1 MTSFRP
7 SAPWVYL
14 DNNATTQVDS
24 RVVSAMLPFFR
35 EHFANPSSAHALGTA
50 SMEAVASARR
60 QLQSL
65 LGAESEKEIIFTS
78 GGTESNNTAILSAL
92 EVQQGRNE
100 IVTSVVE
107 HPSVLAVCDHL
118 ERTGQAVV
126 HRIPVDESGQL
137 DRDAYRAALSLN
149 TALVSMQWANNE
161 TGTLFPVGELAE
173 EAHEA
178 GALFH
183 SDAVQAAGKVAIR
196 AQFTQIDMLSIS
208 AHKMH
213 GPKGVGALYLRSGT
227 RLHPLL
233 RGGKQE
239 RGRRAG
245 TENTAAIVG
254 FGLAAD
260 LANQGLR
267 HEMPRIADLR
277 DHMES
282 EILRRVPGSMSI
294 GNWNNRLANTL
305 NIAFENT
312 EADSLLTLL
321 DRSRIAVSSG
331 SACATGSMEPSHVL
345 RSMKVP
351 FPYLR
356 GGIRFSFSRENSEDD
371 VARVLEV
378 LPLAIENLRVVIVPM
393 ETAYA

>member
-24 RVVSAMLPFFR
+24 RVVDAMLPFFR
-35 EHFANPSSAHALGTA
+35 EHFANPSSAHALGAA
-50 SMEAVASARR
+50 SREAVTSARR
-60 QLQSL
+60 QVQSL
-65 LGAESEKEIIFTS
+65 LGAEFEKEIIFTS
-78 GGTESNNTAILSAL
+78 GGTESNNTAILSAI
-92 EVQQGRNE
+92 EVQQGRKE

-118 ERTGQAVV
+118 ERTGRAVV

-137 DRDAYRAALSLN
+137 DRDAYRSALNAN

-161 TGTLFPVGELAE
+161 TGTLFPVRELAE
-173 EAHEA
+173 EAHDT

-183 SDAVQAAGKVAIR
+183 SDAVQAAGKVTIR
-196 AQFTQIDMLSIS
+196 AQSTRIDMLSTS

-213 GPKGVGALYLRSGT
+213 GPKGIGALYLRSGT
-227 RLHPLL
+227 RLSALL
-233 RGGKQE
+233 HGGKQE
-239 RGRRAG
+239 RGRRGG

-260 LANQGLR
+260 LAYQALR
-267 HEMPRIADLR
+267 HEMPRIAALR
-277 DHMES
+277 DYMED
-282 EILRRVPGSMSI
+282 EILRRVPGSMPI
-294 GNWNNRLANTL
+294 GNWNNRLSNTL
-305 NIAFENT
+305 NIAFENI

-321 DRSRIAVSSG
+321 DRSCIAVSSG

-345 RSMKVP
+345 RAMKVP

-356 GGIRFSFSRENSEDD
+356 GGIRFSFSRENSEND
-371 VARVLEV
+371 VARVLDV
-378 LPLAIENLRVVIVPM
+378 LPRAVEDLRAAMVPL
-393 ETAYA
+393 EAAYA